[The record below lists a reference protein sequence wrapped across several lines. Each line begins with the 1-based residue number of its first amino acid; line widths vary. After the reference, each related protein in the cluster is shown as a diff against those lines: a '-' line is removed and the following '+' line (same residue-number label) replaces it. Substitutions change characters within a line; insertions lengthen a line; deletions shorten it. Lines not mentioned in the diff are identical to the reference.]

1 MNVLIMEC
9 VLIMTSAS
17 VMLDG
22 QEATV
27 ASSRVKRTDTAAVTV
42 LYLTIDLL
50 LIH

>member
-27 ASSRVKRTDTAAVTV
+27 ASSRVKRTDTAAVK
-42 LYLTIDLL
+42 YLTIDLL
-50 LIH
+50 LTH